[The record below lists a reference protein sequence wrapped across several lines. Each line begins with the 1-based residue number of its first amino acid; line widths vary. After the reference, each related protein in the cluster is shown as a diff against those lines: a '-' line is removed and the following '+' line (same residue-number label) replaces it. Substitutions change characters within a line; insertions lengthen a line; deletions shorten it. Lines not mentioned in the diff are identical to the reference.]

1 MAFDPATVLGSY
13 SGLAT
18 FIVLALIIM
27 LAFMANARHA
37 PTFTIAIGAVL
48 AFFMKSGWIPANYP
62 LVAVIVFAGFVGLLV
77 GRGG

>member
-1 MAFDPATVLGSY
+1 MFEPSTVLGSY
-13 SGLAT
+13 AGLAT
-18 FIVLALIIM
+18 FIVLAIIIM
-27 LAFMANARHA
+27 LAFMSNSRHA

-48 AFFMKSGWIPANYP
+48 AFFMRAGWIPANYP